1 MPPADSP
8 TCSESGSDDYQK
20 KLEKEQDH
28 FRDLDDV
35 HDLPPI
41 FHYWADAYVRPMA
54 EEYGF
59 TIAEELYAKYL
70 ARAADNSPDPSPVFL
85 SIGSGNCDAEI
96 RVARML
102 RESGVKRFTI
112 ECLDVNPAML
122 LRGHAQAEEAGFA
135 GCFRFTEADFNRW
148 QAARQYTAVVANQSL
163 HHVVSLET
171 LFDEVKRSLRPG
183 GYFVT
188 SDMIGRNGHQR
199 WPEALEAVQR
209 FWRELP
215 IEYRYNRVFDRYEEE
230 YIDYDC
236 SVEGFEGI
244 RAEDILS
251 LLLERFDFH
260 LFVAF
265 GNVVNV
271 FLDRRFGV
279 NFDAKA
285 DWDRGF
291 IDRLHGFDE
300 RAILSGEMT
309 PTQMFAVM
317 TAEPCSEHHFSRGL
331 TPQSSVRKADSSP
344 TPQYRGV
351 SIATSSIRPTTERGT
366 RYRQQ
371 LDALRGRPPYRWSA
385 EDLPPDLTLAPS
397 GLLSG
402 ELRASGLFT
411 PTIAVSDSS
420 SPTRSATQRYTVL
433 VPDKRIPPRLEITSP
448 ARLPSGTVG
457 RTHSQPLTARGG
469 KPPYVWRVSDGM
481 LPPGLQLSSRGLL
494 SGAPVDS
501 GAFPFTLSVADSDSQ
516 TAAGEFILTIEP
528 DGGPLRL
535 VLPQI
540 ASGGSWKTHLH
551 LLNPSPSEAGVRIVF
566 RSDAGEPLTVP
577 VTVAVRGGSP
587 VEGAAGFCGHSAR
600 SEEDGDPGDLLLAK
614 EKANDKADDRKR
626 PSPNALRG
634 ASGRLRGERGAAF
647 LEHPDVAPSAP
658 GRVTPPRDLHHGLR
672 DVPGRAE
679 ELSAADISETIPPWS
694 SLHVGTPGKHAAAFV
709 GWAEILHP
717 GPVTGYATFE
727 HFKSPGVPTDLLPAL
742 APSLLLPFNNAKGS
756 QVGLALMNG
765 DTSAPAAI
773 TLTIW
778 DSEWAQIGIEA
789 FDLPPSGHLSFMLA
803 ERHPATEGKR
813 GVLEFRTAPDGR
825 IGGLGLQFDAS
836 GRFVSIPKLTTS
848 RAT

>member
-1 MPPADSP
+1 MSSVDSP
-8 TCSESGSDDYQK
+8 ACSESGSEDYRK

-28 FRDLDDV
+28 FRDLHDV

-41 FHYWADAYVRPMA
+41 FHYWAHTYIRPMA
-54 EEYGF
+54 GEYGF
-59 TIAEELYAKYL
+59 TIAEELYARYL
-70 ARAADNSPDPSPVFL
+70 AKAADNGGDPSPVFL

-102 RESGVKRFTI
+102 REYGVKRFTI

-122 LRGHAQAEEAGFA
+122 LRGHAQATEAGFA
-135 GCFRFTEADFNRW
+135 GFFRFTEADFNHW
-148 QAARQYTAVVANQSL
+148 QADRQYTAVVANQAL
-163 HHVVSLET
+163 HHVVALET

-199 WPEALEAVQR
+199 WPEALDAAQW

-215 IEYRYNRVFDRYEEE
+215 IEYRHNRVFDRYEEA

-244 RAEDILS
+244 RAQDILP

-291 IDRLHGFDE
+291 IDRVHDFDE
-300 RAILSGEMT
+300 QAILRGEMT

-317 TAEPCSEHHFSRGL
+317 TAESCSEHHFSRGL
-331 TPQSSVRKADSSP
+331 TPQSCVRKAGSNP
-344 TPQYRGV
+344 TAQYRGI
-351 SIATSSIRPTTERGT
+351 SIATSSLRPTTESGT

-371 LDALRGRPPYRWSA
+371 LEAVRGLSPYRWSA
-385 EDLPPDLTLAPS
+385 RDLPPGFTLSPS

-402 ELRASGLFT
+402 ELRASGVFT
-411 PTIAVSDSS
+411 LEIAVSDSS
-420 SPTRSATQRYTVL
+420 SPIRSGTQRYTVL
-433 VPDKRIPPRLEITSP
+433 VPDERIPLRFEITSHE
-448 ARLPSGTVG
+448 RLPSGTVG
-457 RTHSQPLTARGG
+457 RPHSQLLAARGG
-469 KPPYVWRVSDGM
+469 KPPYAWRVADGM
-481 LPPGLQLSSRGLL
+481 LPPGLQLDSRGLL
-494 SGAPVDS
+494 SGAPAAAGV
-501 GAFPFTLSVADSDSQ
+501 FPFTLSVEDSDSK
-516 TAAGEFILTIEP
+516 TAASEIMLTIEP
-528 DGGPLRL
+528 EGGPRRL

-540 ASGGSWKTHLH
+540 ASGGSWKTQLN
-551 LLNPSPSEAGVRIVF
+551 LINPSPSEASVRIVF
-566 RSDAGEPLTVP
+566 RSHAGEPLTVP
-577 VTVAVRGGSP
+577 VNLTVRGGSP
-587 VEGAAGFCGHSAR
+587 MAGAQGSGSR
-600 SEEDGDPGDLLLAK
+600 SEKLT
-614 EKANDKADDRKR
+614 
-626 PSPNALRG
+626 
-634 ASGRLRGERGAAF
+634 AA
-647 LEHPDVAPSAP
+647 E
-658 GRVTPPRDLHHGLR
+658 
-672 DVPGRAE
+672 
-679 ELSAADISETIPPWS
+679 ISETIPPWS
-694 SLHVGTPGKHAAAFV
+694 SLHVGTPDEHAAAVV
-709 GWAEILHP
+709 GWAEIIHP
-717 GPVTGYATFE
+717 GQVTGYAAFE

-742 APSLLLPFNNAKGS
+742 APSFLLPFDNANGS
-756 QVGLALMNG
+756 QVGVALMNG

-778 DSEWAQIGIEA
+778 DSAWVRIGSEA
-789 FDLPPSGHLSFMLA
+789 FDLLPGGHLSFMLA
-803 ERHPATEGKR
+803 ERHPATAAKR

-848 RAT
+848 RS

>member
-1 MPPADSP
+1 MNSVRPFPPMSPAVRP
-8 TCSESGSDDYQK
+8 TCSESGADDYQK

-35 HDLPPI
+35 YDLPPI
-41 FHYWADAYVRPMA
+41 FHYWSDTYVRPMA

-59 TIAEELYAKYL
+59 TIAEELYAEYL
-70 ARAADNSPDPSPVFL
+70 ARAAAKTGDASPVFL

-102 RESGVKRFTI
+102 RESGVKQFTI

-148 QAARQYTAVVANQSL
+148 QATRQYTAVVANQSL
-163 HHVVSLET
+163 HHVFALET

-244 RAEDILS
+244 RAQDILS

-291 IDRLHGFDE
+291 IDRVHGFDE
-300 RAILSGEMT
+300 QAIVSGELT

-317 TAEPCSEHHFSRGL
+317 TAEPCAEHHFSRGL
-331 TPQSSVRKADSSP
+331 TPQGCVRKADSNP
-344 TPQYRGV
+344 NAQDRGV
-351 SIATSSIRPTTERGT
+351 SIATSSIRPTTERET
-366 RYRQQ
+366 TYRQQ
-371 LDALRGRPPYRWSA
+371 LDAVRGRPPYRWSA
-385 EDLPPDLTLAPS
+385 KDLPPDLTLSPS

-402 ELRASGLFT
+402 ELRASGVFT

-420 SPTRSATQRYTVL
+420 SPARSAAQRYTVL
-433 VPDKRIPPRLEITSP
+433 VPDGRIPPRLEITSP

-469 KPPYVWRVSDGM
+469 KPPYVWRVADGM
-481 LPPGLQLSSRGLL
+481 LPPGLQLDSRGLL
-494 SGAPVDS
+494 SGAPAAT
-501 GAFPFTLSVADSDSQ
+501 GAFPFTLSVVDSDSQ
-516 TAAGEFILTIEP
+516 TAAAELILTIEP
-528 DGGPLRL
+528 DGGPQRL

-540 ASGGSWKTHLH
+540 ASGGSWKTHLY
-551 LLNPSPSEAGVRIVF
+551 LLNPSPSEASVRIVF

-577 VTVAVRGGSP
+577 VTLAVRGGSP
-587 VEGAAGFCGHSAR
+587 VVRRKKRGWACGGRSAR

-626 PSPNALRG
+626 PSPKGLRA

-647 LEHPDVAPSAP
+647 LERPDVAPSAP
-658 GRVTPPRDLHHGLR
+658 GRVTPPLDLHHGLL
-672 DVPGRAE
+672 DAPGRSE
-679 ELSAADISETIPPWS
+679 ELSIAEISETIPPWS
-694 SLHVGTPGKHAAAFV
+694 SLHVGMPGKHAAAFV
-709 GWAEILHP
+709 GWAEILHL
-717 GPVTGYATFE
+717 GPLTGYATFE
-727 HFKSPGVPTDLLPAL
+727 HFKSPGIPTDLLPAL
-742 APSLLLPFNNAKGS
+742 APSLLLPFDNANGC
-756 QVGLALMNG
+756 QVGVALMNG

-773 TLTIW
+773 NLTIW
-778 DSEWAQIGIEA
+778 DSDWVHMESEA

-803 ERHPATEGKR
+803 ERHPATAGKQWR
-813 GVLEFRTAPDGR
+813 PRIPNGPGGQDRRPRT
-825 IGGLGLQFDAS
+825 S
-836 GRFVSIPKLTTS
+836 V
-848 RAT
+848 

>member
-1 MPPADSP
+1 MNSHPVVPPMSSADRP
-8 TCSESGSDDYQK
+8 ARAESGSGDYQK

-28 FRDLDDV
+28 FRDLHDV

-41 FHYWADAYVRPMA
+41 FHYWADTYVRPMA
-54 EEYGF
+54 GEYGF

-70 ARAADNSPDPSPVFL
+70 AQAADKTGDPSPVFL

-122 LRGHAQAEEAGFA
+122 LRGHAQATEAGFA
-135 GCFRFTEADFNRW
+135 GCFRFTEADFNHW
-148 QAARQYTAVVANQSL
+148 QATRQYTAAVANQAL
-163 HHVVSLET
+163 HHVVALEA

-183 GYFVT
+183 GCFVT

-215 IEYRYNRVFDRYEEE
+215 VEYRYNRVFDRYEEE
-230 YIDYDC
+230 YIDHDC

-244 RAEDILS
+244 RAQDILP

-279 NFDAKA
+279 NFNVKA
-285 DWDRGF
+285 GWDRGF
-291 IDRLHGFDE
+291 IDRVHGFDE
-300 RAILSGEMT
+300 QAIVSGELT

-317 TAEPCSEHHFSRGL
+317 TAEPCAEHHFSRGL
-331 TPQSSVRKADSSP
+331 SPRSCVRKADSNP
-344 TPQYRGV
+344 TARDRGV
-351 SIATSSIRPTTERGT
+351 SIATSSIRPATEKGT

-371 LDALRGRPPYRWSA
+371 LEAVRGLPPYRWSA
-385 EDLPPDLTLAPS
+385 EDLPPGLTLSPS

-402 ELRASGLFT
+402 ELRASGVFT
-411 PTIAVSDSS
+411 PAIAVSDSS
-420 SPTRSATQRYTVL
+420 FATRSAAQRYTVL
-433 VPDKRIPPRLEITSP
+433 VPDECIPPRLVITSP

-457 RTHSQPLTARGG
+457 RPHSQPLTARGG
-469 KPPYVWRVSDGM
+469 RPPYAWRVADGM
-481 LPPGLQLSSRGLL
+481 LPPGLELGSRGLL
-494 SGAPVDS
+494 SGVPEAV
-501 GAFPFTLSVADSDSQ
+501 GAFPFTSSVVDSDSK
-516 TAAGEFILTIEP
+516 TAAADLILAIEP
-528 DGGPLRL
+528 AGGPQRL

-551 LLNPSPSEAGVRIVF
+551 LLNPSPSEASVKILF
-566 RSDAGEPLTVP
+566 RSDAGKPLTVP
-577 VTVAVRGGSP
+577 VTLEAPG
-587 VEGAAGFCGHSAR
+587 R
-600 SEEDGDPGDLLLAK
+600 SEEL
-614 EKANDKADDRKR
+614 
-626 PSPNALRG
+626 NA
-634 ASGRLRGERGAAF
+634 
-647 LEHPDVAPSAP
+647 
-658 GRVTPPRDLHHGLR
+658 
-672 DVPGRAE
+672 AE
-679 ELSAADISETIPPWS
+679 ISETIPPWS
-694 SLHVGTPGKHAAAFV
+694 SLHVRTPGEPAAAFV

-717 GPVTGYATFE
+717 GPVTGYAAFE
-727 HFKSPGVPTDLLPAL
+727 HFKSPSVPTDLLPAL
-742 APSLLLPFNNAKGS
+742 APSFLLPFDNANGS
-756 QVGLALMNG
+756 RVGVALMNG

-778 DSEWAQIGIEA
+778 DSDWVRIAGES
-789 FDLPPSGHLSFMLA
+789 FDLPPGGHLSFMLA
-803 ERHPATEGKR
+803 NRQPATAGKR

-836 GRFVSIPKLTTS
+836 GRFVSIPKLTAS
-848 RAT
+848 RS